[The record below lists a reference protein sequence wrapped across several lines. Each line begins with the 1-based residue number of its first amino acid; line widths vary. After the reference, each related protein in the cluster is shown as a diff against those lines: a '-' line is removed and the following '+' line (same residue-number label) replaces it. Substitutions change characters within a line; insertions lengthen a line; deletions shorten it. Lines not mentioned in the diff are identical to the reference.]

1 MATTI
6 TIDWLHIV
14 ALLGALQGVLLAGA
28 LAAYRANRT
37 ANRLLAVLVF
47 ACTIHLVGSVY
58 YASGLV
64 ARFPQLFGVSYGLPW
79 LYGPLAYLY
88 ATAASD
94 RSRRWSRRDLLHLL
108 PFVVV
113 LIATFQ
119 FYLLSG
125 PEKVALFDRIRHGDA
140 PRVLRVL
147 DPTKYFS
154 GIAYTVATATLLV
167 RHRRRVKESY
177 STIEHVNLN
186 WLLLLLG
193 VAAAIW
199 FVATAS
205 DLLLAPGAVRSG
217 DDVVA
222 LAIAVFVYAIGYM
235 GFRQPEIFRF
245 ELVNHKTSE
254 FAVPGGAAA
263 IVATGEPVPATASA
277 TVRYE
282 RSGLGPNEAV
292 ELKRSL
298 LTVMTAD
305 RPYRDPDLTLANLAE
320 RLDTTPHKL
329 SEVLNSELSQTFY
342 DFVNGYR
349 IDEVRRRLGDDQSKH
364 LTVLALAMDAGFAS
378 KSTFNQVFKKHTG
391 QTPSKYRSALAG

>member
-1 MATTI
+1 MSTI

-37 ANRLLAVLVF
+37 ANRLLAALVF
-47 ACTIHLVGSVY
+47 ACTIHLVASVY

-64 ARFPQLFGVSYGLPW
+64 ERFPQFFGVSYGLPW

-88 ATAASD
+88 AAAASD
-94 RSRRWSRRDLLHLL
+94 GSRRWTRRDALHLL
-108 PFVVV
+108 PFALV
-113 LIATFQ
+113 LLATFQ

-125 PEKVALFDRIRHGDA
+125 PEKVALLERIRGGDA
-140 PRVLRVL
+140 PRVLQIL
-147 DPTKYFS
+147 DPTKFVS
-154 GIAYTVATATLLV
+154 GIAYTIATAMLLV

-177 STIEHVNLN
+177 STVERVNLN

-193 VAAAIW
+193 AAAVIW

-205 DLLLAPGAVRSG
+205 DLVLAQGSIRSG

-235 GFRQPEIFRF
+235 GFRQPEVFRF
-245 ELVNHKTSE
+245 ELVKHKTSE
-254 FAVPGGAAA
+254 FPVPKGPAVVETVEPPAAA
-263 IVATGEPVPATASA
+263 PT

-282 RSGLGPNEAV
+282 RSGLGAEEAV
-292 ELKRSL
+292 ELKQSL
-298 LTVMTAD
+298 LAVMTAD

-349 IDEVRRRLGDDQSKH
+349 IDEVRQRLGEDQSKH